1 MQSQVVY
8 LEWTA
13 PCVDLLCIPL
23 GLVSSQIQAPG
34 CILITCC
41 DNTTDN
47 VVYPENVIDL
57 AAPWLPRL
65 ACPAAVI
72 LPTIWRYLQ
81 TLGAAPY
88 FLGLG
93 LSAFSLSGL
102 LSGPLFGLWSDRT
115 RTTKKIIL
123 IANLFEIVGK
133 CVDKLKGRSTAYY
146 HFTDVTDY
154 IET

>member
-1 MQSQVVY
+1 MV
-8 LEWTA
+8 
-13 PCVDLLCIPL
+13 
-23 GLVSSQIQAPG
+23 
-34 CILITCC
+34 
-41 DNTTDN
+41 
-47 VVYPENVIDL
+47 
-57 AAPWLPRL
+57 APWLPPL
-65 ACPAAVI
+65 PPFACPAAVI

-133 CVDKLKGRSTAYY
+133 CVEKSQMAFYC
-146 HFTDVTDY
+146 H
-154 IET
+154 

>member
-1 MQSQVVY
+1 M
-8 LEWTA
+8 
-13 PCVDLLCIPL
+13 
-23 GLVSSQIQAPG
+23 
-34 CILITCC
+34 
-41 DNTTDN
+41 
-47 VVYPENVIDL
+47 
-57 AAPWLPRL
+57 
-65 ACPAAVI
+65 I

-133 CVDKLKGRSTAYY
+133 SFGKLQGENTALYS
-146 HFTDVTDY
+146 HFTGVTAS
-154 IET
+154 IVTLES